1 MGIYMATENNEKEK
15 GQNKRL
21 TLGTRK
27 NVRASLCKLMRARYN
42 GTLETGVFRDMV
54 YSFNALLAGDKLD
67 YETETN
73 KRLDALEKFI
83 RGESGAVV
91 DSRDIDNPYAHDLK
105 LQLAKSNKDNEQLRA
120 EIMELRGLIAKQQ
133 GTTD

>member
-1 MGIYMATENNEKEK
+1 MDSESMEKEK
-15 GQNKRL
+15 GTKKRL

-42 GTLETGVFRDMV
+42 GTIETGVFRDMV

-67 YETETN
+67 YEAETN

-91 DSRDIDNPYAHDLK
+91 DGKDIDSPYARDLK
-105 LQLAKSNKDNEQLRA
+105 VQLAKSNKDNEQLRT
-120 EIMELRGLIAKQQ
+120 EIMELRGLIAKRQ
-133 GTTD
+133 GTID